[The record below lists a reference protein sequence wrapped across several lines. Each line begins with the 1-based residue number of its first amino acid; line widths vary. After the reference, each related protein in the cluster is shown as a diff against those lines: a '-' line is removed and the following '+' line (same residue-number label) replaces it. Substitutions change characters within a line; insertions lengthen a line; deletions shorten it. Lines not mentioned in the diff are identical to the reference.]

1 VPEFVLSRPK
11 RGFGIKA
18 ARWAGRG
25 GALEPLLAAAMP
37 VVGAPLLRR
46 FQSADERQAMT
57 LWSLIN
63 YAIWKRLLIAGEPAG
78 TLRRE
83 VAEANG

>member
-1 VPEFVLSRPK
+1 
-11 RGFGIKA
+11 
-18 ARWAGRG
+18 
-25 GALEPLLAAAMP
+25 
-37 VVGAPLLRR
+37 
-46 FQSADERQAMT
+46 MT